1 MAKSTRAQEA
11 ALAAQESLLQLIETT
26 DAIVV
31 ILDAEGKVLYL
42 NQRFEQVTGYSA
54 EELEDAPWFETLV
67 PKDRYP
73 QVWEEFERLT
83 ANGTPDRFENPILT
97 KSGEERYVVWRNSV
111 LRRGDEA
118 IGTASIGIDISERKR
133 AEEALA
139 NSEEKLLA
147 VFKSVPIAIAVTDL
161 GKGRIYD
168 VNEEYERNVRVRLRP
183 SRGKDIGRARIWAD
197 LNDSST

>member
-67 PKDRYP
+67 PKDRLP
-73 QVWEEFERLT
+73 TGV
-83 ANGTPDRFENPILT
+83 
-97 KSGEERYVVWRNSV
+97 
-111 LRRGDEA
+111 
-118 IGTASIGIDISERKR
+118 
-133 AEEALA
+133 
-139 NSEEKLLA
+139 
-147 VFKSVPIAIAVTDL
+147 
-161 GKGRIYD
+161 GR
-168 VNEEYERNVRVRLRP
+168 V
-183 SRGKDIGRARIWAD
+183 
-197 LNDSST
+197 SSA